1 MNAAVAKLP
10 DHIQTD
16 ANGYMLDSDQW
27 DMSIAK
33 IIAQIEAIEMTDDHW
48 QVVKYVRQ
56 FYLEFNTSPSIRPL
70 IKYLKTVL
78 EPDKTSSLYLQI
90 LFPEGPA
97 KQATKIAGLPKPARC
112 T

>member
-1 MNAAVAKLP
+1 MNIKLP
-10 DHIQTD
+10 AHITTD
-16 ANGYMLDSDQW
+16 ANGYLTDSRQW
-27 DMSIAK
+27 NNQIALIVAK
-33 IIAQIEAIEMTDDHW
+33 LEGIEMTDDHW

-56 FYLEFNTSPSIRPL
+56 FYEEFNTSPSIRPL
-70 IKYLKTVL
+70 VKYLKKVL
-78 EPDKTSSLYLQI
+78 AEDKSNSLYLQI

>member
-1 MNAAVAKLP
+1 MDLP
-10 DHIQTD
+10 DNIKTD
-16 ANGYMLDSDQW
+16 NQGYLKNASQW
-27 DMSIAK
+27 DPQLAVLIA
-33 IIAQIEAIEMTDDHW
+33 ARENIELTEDHW
-48 QVVKYVRQ
+48 QVINYVRQ

-70 IKYLKTVL
+70 VKYLSKKL
-78 EPDKTSSLYLQI
+78 PSEKSNSLYLQI

>member
-1 MNAAVAKLP
+1 MSPQNSQLP
-10 DHIQTD
+10 DSIKTD
-16 ANGYMLDSDQW
+16 AQGYLIDPNQW
-27 DMSIAK
+27 DENIAAIIAK
-33 IIAQIEAIEMTDDHW
+33 QELIELTNDHW
-48 QVVKYVRQ
+48 QVIRYVRQ

-70 IKYLKTVL
+70 VKYLSKLLPAEKTG
-78 EPDKTSSLYLQI
+78 SLYLQM

>member
-1 MNAAVAKLP
+1 MAHNEQLLP
-10 DHIQTD
+10 AGIDTD
-16 ANGYMLDSDQW
+16 AQGYLKNANDWNESL
-27 DMSIAK
+27 ART
-33 IIAQIEAIEMTDDHW
+33 IAQMEGIDLTDDHW
-48 QVVKYVRQ
+48 QVVRYVRQ

-70 IKYLKTVL
+70 VKYLAKVL
-78 EPDKTSSLYLQI
+78 PPEKSNSLYLQI